1 MVAPPKAEAADTTEA
16 GAEQPAGQR
25 HPVVDRPDEHS
36 WGAQAAGPGQETQ
49 ADTTEEPVRRGP
61 SVAVIGT
68 AIRVLVSATED
79 DIMDSL
85 ETVRLKARARL
96 ASLFAQSVAEGHS
109 AYDTEPASGADAFYD
124 QEALVSALFDEKA
137 VDDAIQVLSDSEVEG
152 MHPDPARACPPPGQ
166 PKAKAPTVS
175 SPPSSFQKAPPPPLP
190 VEAPVAPVSK
200 AAQKKAKHT
209 DPQQLDPRD
218 ARQPAQP
225 KVLSVQLVVPA
236 EFQDYIAQETYPED
250 PVLTAPVG
258 RDHPTPLFRY
268 PPVPAHVQFG
278 GAAPPKKVVVKS
290 LPTKPP
296 AASPAAPSAAAPAK
310 PTTTPPPSAQSV
322 AAPTKPPAAS
332 PSSTTTRPASSPTA
346 PSPTRSTTTGTKAAQ
361 PGFVT
366 DPVAKGNSAT
376 WSGEPKAQP
385 VRVYPSVF
393 PPGTVI
399 PDVISPGVPFETSAP
414 PYWDVSSTCRVRCP
428 RCGLRPCGRVNRR
441 GHRRSHSRH
450 LCDPCKRQQE

>member
-1 MVAPPKAEAADTTEA
+1 MVAPPKAEAAATTEA
-16 GAEQPAGQR
+16 GAEQPADQR

-36 WGAQAAGPGQETQ
+36 WGEQAAGPGQETQ
-49 ADTTEEPVRRGP
+49 AATTEEPVRRGP

-109 AYDTEPASGADAFYD
+109 AYDTAPASGADAFYD

-152 MHPDPARACPPPGQ
+152 MHPDPVRAGPPPGQ

-175 SPPSSFQKAPPPPLP
+175 APPSLFQKAPPPPLP

-236 EFQDYIAQETYPED
+236 EFQDYIAKETYPED

-278 GAAPPKKVVVKS
+278 GAAPPKKVVVKN

-296 AASPAAPSAAAPAK
+296 AASPAAPSVAAPDKPAAAV
-310 PTTTPPPSAQSV
+310 PPSAPSV
-322 AAPTKPPAAS
+322 AAPPKP
-332 PSSTTTRPASSPTA
+332 STTSPPTTSTRPASSSTA
-346 PSPTRSTTTGTKAAQ
+346 PSATRSNTTGAKAAQ
-361 PGFVT
+361 PGYVT

-393 PPGTVI
+393 PPGVVI

-414 PYWDVSSTCRVRCP
+414 PYWDVSSACRVRCP

>member
-1 MVAPPKAEAADTTEA
+1 MVAPPKAEAAATTEA
-16 GAEQPAGQR
+16 GAEQPADQR

-36 WGAQAAGPGQETQ
+36 WGEQAAGPGQETQ
-49 ADTTEEPVRRGP
+49 AATTEEPVRRGP

-109 AYDTEPASGADAFYD
+109 AYDTAPASGADAFYD

-152 MHPDPARACPPPGQ
+152 THPDPVRADPPPGQ

-175 SPPSSFQKAPPPPLP
+175 APPGLFQKAPPPPLP

-200 AAQKKAKHT
+200 AAQKKAKQT
-209 DPQQLDPRD
+209 DPQQLDSRD

-225 KVLSVQLVVPA
+225 KVLSVQLVVPT
-236 EFQDYIAQETYPED
+236 EFQDYIAKETYPED
-250 PVLTAPVG
+250 PVLTAPVAM
-258 RDHPTPLFRY
+258 PLFRY

-278 GAAPPKKVVVKS
+278 GAAPPKTVVKN

-296 AASPAAPSAAAPAK
+296 AASPAAPSVAAPDK
-310 PTTTPPPSAQSV
+310 PAATLPPSVPSV
-322 AAPTKPPAAS
+322 AAPPKPP
-332 PSSTTTRPASSPTA
+332 
-346 PSPTRSTTTGTKAAQ
+346 
-361 PGFVT
+361 
-366 DPVAKGNSAT
+366 
-376 WSGEPKAQP
+376 
-385 VRVYPSVF
+385 Y
-393 PPGTVI
+393 
-399 PDVISPGVPFETSAP
+399 ETSFFLDGPVGYQVEHYGCEGGTA
-414 PYWDVSSTCRVRCP
+414 
-428 RCGLRPCGRVNRR
+428 G
-441 GHRRSHSRH
+441 
-450 LCDPCKRQQE
+450 LCDRPGSQRKLGHLERETQSPARSSVSERFPSWRCHAGRDL

>member
-1 MVAPPKAEAADTTEA
+1 MVAPPKAEAVATIET
-16 GAEQPAGQR
+16 GAEQPVDHR
-25 HPVVDRPDEHS
+25 HPVVDGPDEHS
-36 WGAQAAGPGQETQ
+36 WREQAAGPGPETQ
-49 ADTTEEPVRRGP
+49 AATTEEPVRRGP

-109 AYDTEPASGADAFYD
+109 AYDTAPASGADAFYD

-152 MHPDPARACPPPGQ
+152 MHPGQ

-175 SPPSSFQKAPPPPLP
+175 APPGLFQKAPPPPLP
-190 VEAPVAPVSK
+190 IEAPVAPVSK

-236 EFQDYIAQETYPED
+236 EFQDYIAKETYPED

-268 PPVPAHVQFG
+268 PPVLAHVQFG
-278 GAAPPKKVVVKS
+278 GAAPPKKVVVKN

-296 AASPAAPSAAAPAK
+296 AASPAAPSVAAPDQPAAAV
-310 PTTTPPPSAQSV
+310 PPSAPSV
-322 AAPTKPPAAS
+322 AAPPKP
-332 PSSTTTRPASSPTA
+332 STTSPPTTSTRPASSSTA
-346 PSPTRSTTTGTKAAQ
+346 PSATRSNTTGAKAAQ
-361 PGFVT
+361 PGYVT

-393 PPGTVI
+393 PPGVVI

-414 PYWDVSSTCRVRCP
+414 PYWDVSSACRVRCP

>member
-1 MVAPPKAEAADTTEA
+1 MVAPPKAEAVATTEA
-16 GAEQPAGQR
+16 GAEQPADQR

-36 WGAQAAGPGQETQ
+36 WGEQAAGPGPETQ
-49 ADTTEEPVRRGP
+49 AATTEEPVRRGP

-68 AIRVLVSATED
+68 AFRVLVSATED
-79 DIMDSL
+79 DVMDSL
-85 ETVRLKARARL
+85 ETVRLKARVRL

-109 AYDTEPASGADAFYD
+109 AYDTAPASGADAFYD

-152 MHPDPARACPPPGQ
+152 THPDPVRAGP
-166 PKAKAPTVS
+166 AKAPTVS
-175 SPPSSFQKAPPPPLP
+175 APPGLFQKAPPPPLP

-200 AAQKKAKHT
+200 AAQKKAKQT

-225 KVLSVQLVVPA
+225 KVLSVQFVVPA
-236 EFQDYIAQETYPED
+236 EFQDYIAKETYPED

-278 GAAPPKKVVVKS
+278 GAAPPKTVVVKN

-296 AASPAAPSAAAPAK
+296 AASPAAPSVAAPDK
-310 PTTTPPPSAQSV
+310 PAVAVPPSVPSV
-322 AAPTKPPAAS
+322 AAPPKP
-332 PSSTTTRPASSPTA
+332 STTSPPTTSTRPASSSTA
-346 PSPTRSTTTGTKAAQ
+346 PSATRSNTTGAKAAQ
-361 PGFVT
+361 PGYVT

-393 PPGTVI
+393 LLV
-399 PDVISPGVPFETSAP
+399 
-414 PYWDVSSTCRVRCP
+414 WSSRT
-428 RCGLRPCGRVNRR
+428 
-441 GHRRSHSRH
+441 
-450 LCDPCKRQQE
+450 

>member
-25 HPVVDRPDEHS
+25 PVVDRPDEHS
-36 WGAQAAGPGQETQ
+36 WGEQAAGPGQETQ
-49 ADTTEEPVRRGP
+49 AATTEEPVRRGP

-109 AYDTEPASGADAFYD
+109 AYDTDPASGADAFYD

-152 MHPDPARACPPPGQ
+152 MHPDPVRAGPPPGQ

-175 SPPSSFQKAPPPPLP
+175 SPPSLFQKAPPPPLP

-236 EFQDYIAQETYPED
+236 EFQDYIAKETYPED

-296 AASPAAPSAAAPAK
+296 AASPAAPSAAAPDK
-310 PTTTPPPSAQSV
+310 PAAAVPPSAPSG
-322 AAPTKPPAAS
+322 AAPPKP
-332 PSSTTTRPASSPTA
+332 STTSPPTTSTRPASSSTA
-346 PSPTRSTTTGTKAAQ
+346 PSAARSNTTSAKAAQ
-361 PGFVT
+361 PGYVT

-385 VRVYPSVF
+385 IRVYPSVF
-393 PPGTVI
+393 PPGVVI

-414 PYWDVSSTCRVRCP
+414 PYWDVSSACRVRCP

>member
-1 MVAPPKAEAADTTEA
+1 MVAPPKAEAAATTEVR
-16 GAEQPAGQR
+16 AEQR

-36 WGAQAAGPGQETQ
+36 WGDRAAGPEQEVQ
-49 ADTTEEPVRRGP
+49 ATTAEEPVRRGP

-79 DIMDSL
+79 DLMDSL

-109 AYDTEPASGADAFYD
+109 AYDTAPASGADAFYD
-124 QEALVSALFDEKA
+124 QEALVSALFDEKP

-152 MHPDPARACPPPGQ
+152 THADPVRADPPPGQ

-175 SPPSSFQKAPPPPLP
+175 SPPGSPLP
-190 VEAPVAPVSK
+190 VAAPVVLVSK
-200 AAQKKAKHT
+200 AAQKKAKPT

-236 EFQDYIAQETYPED
+236 EFQDYIARETYPED
-250 PVLTAPVG
+250 PVLTAPVC

-278 GAAPPKKVVVKS
+278 GAAPPKTVAVKN

-296 AASPAAPSAAAPAK
+296 AASSTAPSVAAPAK
-310 PTTTPPPSAQSV
+310 PTTTSPPGAPSV
-322 AAPTKPPAAS
+322 AAQTKPPVAS

-346 PSPTRSTTTGTKAAQ
+346 PSPTRSTT
-361 PGFVT
+361 
-366 DPVAKGNSAT
+366 
-376 WSGEPKAQP
+376 SG
-385 VRVYPSVF
+385 
-393 PPGTVI
+393 
-399 PDVISPGVPFETSAP
+399 
-414 PYWDVSSTCRVRCP
+414 
-428 RCGLRPCGRVNRR
+428 
-441 GHRRSHSRH
+441 H
-450 LCDPCKRQQE
+450 

>member
-1 MVAPPKAEAADTTEA
+1 MSAP
-16 GAEQPAGQR
+16 
-25 HPVVDRPDEHS
+25 
-36 WGAQAAGPGQETQ
+36 
-49 ADTTEEPVRRGP
+49 
-61 SVAVIGT
+61 
-68 AIRVLVSATED
+68 
-79 DIMDSL
+79 
-85 ETVRLKARARL
+85 
-96 ASLFAQSVAEGHS
+96 
-109 AYDTEPASGADAFYD
+109 
-124 QEALVSALFDEKA
+124 FDEKT

-152 MHPDPARACPPPGQ
+152 THADPVRADPPPGQ

-175 SPPSSFQKAPPPPLP
+175 SPPGLFQKAPPPPLP
-190 VEAPVAPVSK
+190 VAAPVAPVSK
-200 AAQKKAKHT
+200 AAQKKAKPT

-236 EFQDYIAQETYPED
+236 EFQDYIARETYPED

-278 GAAPPKKVVVKS
+278 PSRRRRLQQPRQWQHRPSQRPRHRRAPRQS
-290 LPTKPP
+290 PTKPP
-296 AASPAAPSAAAPAK
+296 
-310 PTTTPPPSAQSV
+310 V
-322 AAPTKPPAAS
+322 AA

-346 PSPTRSTTTGTKAAQ
+346 PSPTMSTTTGTKAAQ

-414 PYWDVSSTCRVRCP
+414 PYWDVSSTYRVRCP